1 MTRENAKEL
10 LPIIEAY
17 ANGETIEMK
26 TAKGNWIT
34 DLCPMFTLSW
44 DKYRIK
50 SESSYR
56 PFKDA
61 KECWNEMLQHQPFGW
76 VKVVENNDYYDI
88 SSVVQDEDG
97 GIWLDEK
104 DYWTFDDAVNLLTF
118 ADGAPFGT
126 KVF

>member
-1 MTRENAKEL
+1 MTRKEAKQL

-34 DLCPMFTLSW
+34 DLCPMFTLSS

-61 KECWNEMLQHQPFGW
+61 EECWDEMLKHQPFGW

-118 ADGAPFGT
+118 ADGARFGI

>member
-1 MTRENAKEL
+1 MTRENAKKL

-26 TAKGNWIT
+26 TTKGNWIT

-56 PFKDA
+56 SFKDA
-61 KECWNEMLQHQPFGW
+61 EECWNEMLKHQPFGW
-76 VKVVENNDYYDI
+76 VKVVEHNDYYDI

-104 DYWTFDDAVNLLTF
+104 DYWTFDDAANLLTF
-118 ADGAPFGT
+118 ADGTRFGI